1 MSKIY
6 LTTADFKKAIK
17 TDHLTAITSNN
28 TTIQNDA
35 CLASQTEI
43 ESYLRGKY
51 DLNKLFP
58 VIVDWNLSSPFA
70 IGAIVYDV
78 ATLAFYTANS
88 AITANTLIT
97 DTEWIKGDPRDPLMV
112 EFMLDLTLYRIHARV
127 APNQI
132 PETRIQRRDDAIAF
146 LNKVAKYDLT
156 VGWDQE
162 TDVLPASMNW
172 GGNTKEEK
180 HY

>member
-1 MSKIY
+1 MSKFF
-6 LTTADFKKAIK
+6 LKTADFKRAIK
-17 TDHLTAITSNN
+17 NDHLSAITSNDN
-28 TTIQNDA
+28 TIQNDA

-58 VIVDWNLSSPFA
+58 VIIDWNISSAFA
-70 IGAIVYDV
+70 IGAIVYDA
-78 ATLAFYTANS
+78 ATSAFYTAQS
-88 AITANTLIT
+88 EIVASTLIT
-97 DTEWIKGDPRDPLMV
+97 DEQWLKGDPRDPLIV

-132 PETRIQRRDDAIAF
+132 PETRIQRRDDAISF
-146 LNKVAKYDLT
+146 LTKVAKYSIT
-156 VGWDQE
+156 VGWDQSTE
-162 TDVLPASMNW
+162 VLPASINY
-172 GGNTKEEK
+172 GSNTKEEK